1 MNTFGDIVP
10 YQGQLGVNIQDS
22 TIRKPLVFFWA
33 MNTITMNDVDDP
45 FEAKIDAM
53 GENIHV
59 KNVEIESNGR
69 RN

>member
-1 MNTFGDIVP
+1 
-10 YQGQLGVNIQDS
+10 
-22 TIRKPLVFFWA
+22 
-33 MNTITMNDVDDP
+33 MNDVDDP

-69 RN
+69 RNKITPPNIVEMAMRRLRVELEI

>member
-1 MNTFGDIVP
+1 
-10 YQGQLGVNIQDS
+10 
-22 TIRKPLVFFWA
+22 

-45 FEAKIDAM
+45 FEAKIVAM

-69 RN
+69 RSKITPNIVEIAMRSLRVELQSCKEYN